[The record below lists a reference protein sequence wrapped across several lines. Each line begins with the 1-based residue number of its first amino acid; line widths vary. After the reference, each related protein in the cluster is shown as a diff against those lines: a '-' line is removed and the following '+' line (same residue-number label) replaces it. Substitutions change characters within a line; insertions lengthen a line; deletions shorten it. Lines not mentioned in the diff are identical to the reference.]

1 MIVRGGL
8 KLYHI
13 CIDVYQGGEKM
24 AQKNYTNERFAALRK
39 LLRKNKLDGFIV
51 TNNLDQFYL
60 TNFFF
65 YPNEAV
71 FLVHKKGVT
80 CFTRELYVEPFGK
93 FAPQMEVIG
102 DENRIVSAIAK
113 ARKLGLARPG
123 FDAAKET
130 YVSGGLL
137 RASGFVE
144 AGSFITTLRETK
156 DAAELKILRESN
168 RIAYL
173 TYEYIKPRLKTGMTE
188 FEVAAE
194 MEKFMRAHGATT
206 TSFYTIVAFGENAA
220 NPHHETSA
228 RKLKAEDAVL
238 MDFGCIYK
246 GYCSDITR
254 SWWHGKKE
262 PAEYTKIWNIVDKAR
277 RQGIK
282 AVGVGVPCKKV
293 DATSRGIISAAG
305 YGEYYTHG
313 TGHGVGIEI
322 HEEPYNSQQSSSVLA
337 EGNIVT
343 VEPGI
348 YLPGKFGVRLEDTM
362 AVSKTGAKIL
372 TKK

>member
-1 MIVRGGL
+1 
-8 KLYHI
+8 
-13 CIDVYQGGEKM
+13 M
-24 AQKNYTNERFAALRK
+24 AQKNYTNERIAALRK
-39 LLRKNKLDGFIV
+39 QMRKNKLDGYIV

-60 TNFFF
+60 SGFYF

-71 FLVHKKGVT
+71 FLIHPKGIT

-93 FAPQMEVIG
+93 FAPYMEVIG
-102 DENRIVSAIAK
+102 DDSRRIMSAIEK
-113 ARKLGLARPG
+113 ARQLGLSRPG
-123 FDAAKET
+123 FDAAKEA
-130 YVSGGLL
+130 YIAGGLL
-137 RASGFVE
+137 RSSGFVE
-144 AGSFITTLRETK
+144 TDSFITALRENK
-156 DAAELKILRESN
+156 DAAELKALRDAN

-173 TYEYIKPRLKTGMTE
+173 TYEYIKPWIKTGMTE

-194 MEKFMRAHGATT
+194 MEHFMRCQGASA
-206 TSFYTIVAFGENAA
+206 TSFNTIVAFGENAA

-262 PAEYTKIWNIVDKAR
+262 PAEYTKIWHIVDKAR
-277 RQGIK
+277 KQGIK
-282 AVGVGVPCKKV
+282 TVGIGVPCKKV
-293 DATSRGIISAAG
+293 DAAARDIISAAG
-305 YGEYYTHG
+305 YGQYYTHG

-322 HEEPYNSQQSSSVLA
+322 HEDPYNSQQSAAILS

-348 YLPGKFGVRLEDTM
+348 YLPGKFGVRLEDTV
-362 AVSKTGAKIL
+362 AVAKTGAKIL

>member
-1 MIVRGGL
+1 
-8 KLYHI
+8 
-13 CIDVYQGGEKM
+13 M
-24 AQKNYTNERFAALRK
+24 AQKNYTTERFSALRK

-60 TNFFF
+60 SGFYF

-80 CFTRELYVEPFGK
+80 CFTRELYVEPFSK
-93 FAPQMEVIG
+93 FAPYMEVIG
-102 DENRIVSAIAK
+102 DENRIVSAIEK

-123 FDAAKET
+123 FDAAKES
-130 YVSGGLL
+130 YISGGLL

-144 AGSFITTLRETK
+144 ASSFITTLRENK
-156 DAAELKILRESN
+156 DAAELKLLREAN

-173 TYEYIKPRLKTGMTE
+173 TYEYIKPLVKTGMTE
-188 FEVAAE
+188 CEVAAE
-194 MEKFMRAHGATT
+194 MERFMRAHGATT

-220 NPHHETSA
+220 NPHHETSD

-262 PAEYTKIWNIVDKAR
+262 PAEYTKIWNIVDQARKA
-277 RQGIK
+277 GIK
-282 AVGVGVPCKKV
+282 ALRAGVSAGAV
-293 DATSRGIISAAG
+293 DAAARDVIEKAG
-305 YGEYYTHG
+305 YGKEFFHT
-313 TGHGVGIEI
+313 TGHGIGLQEHDRPILRAGGPDVL
-322 HEEPYNSQQSSSVLA
+322 EENYV
-337 EGNIVT
+337 VT
-343 VEPGI
+343 IEPGI
-348 YLPGKFGVRLEDTM
+348 YFDGRWGIRLEDSFLVTQKG
-362 AVSKTGAKIL
+362 SKKL
-372 TKK
+372 TQK

>member
-1 MIVRGGL
+1 
-8 KLYHI
+8 
-13 CIDVYQGGEKM
+13 M
-24 AQKNYTNERFAALRK
+24 AQKNYTNERFAALK
-39 LLRKNKLDGFIV
+39 KMLRKNKLDGFIV

-80 CFTRELYVEPFGK
+80 CYTRELYVESFGK
-93 FAPQMEVIG
+93 YAPYIEVVA
-102 DENRIVSAIAK
+102 DENRIVSAIDK

-123 FDAAKET
+123 FDAAKES

-144 AGSFITTLRETK
+144 AGSLITTLRENK
-156 DAAELKILRESN
+156 DAAELKLLRESN

-173 TYEYIKPRLKTGMTE
+173 TYEYIKPRVKTGMTE

-194 MEKFMRAHGATT
+194 MERFMRAHGATT
-206 TSFYTIVAFGENAA
+206 TSFYTIVAFGENTA

-228 RKLKAEDAVL
+228 RKLKANEAVL
-238 MDFGCIYK
+238 MDFGCVYK

-254 SWWHGKKE
+254 SWWHGKNE

-277 RQGIK
+277 KQGIK
-282 AVGVGVPCKKV
+282 AVGIGVPAKKV

-305 YGEYYTHG
+305 YGEYFTHG

-322 HEEPYNSQQSSSVLA
+322 HEDPYNSQQSSAILS

-348 YLPGKFGVRLEDTM
+348 YLSGKYGVRLEDTV
-362 AVSKTGAKIL
+362 AVAKSGAKIL

>member
-1 MIVRGGL
+1 
-8 KLYHI
+8 
-13 CIDVYQGGEKM
+13 
-24 AQKNYTNERFAALRK
+24 
-39 LLRKNKLDGFIV
+39 
-51 TNNLDQFYL
+51 
-60 TNFFF
+60 
-65 YPNEAV
+65 
-71 FLVHKKGVT
+71 
-80 CFTRELYVEPFGK
+80 
-93 FAPQMEVIG
+93 MEVIG

-173 TYEYIKPRLKTGMTE
+173 TYEYIKPRVKTGMTE

-254 SWWHGKKE
+254 SWWHGKKNPPNIRRFGTSLIK
-262 PAEYTKIWNIVDKAR
+262 PANK
-277 RQGIK
+277 
-282 AVGVGVPCKKV
+282 
-293 DATSRGIISAAG
+293 
-305 YGEYYTHG
+305 
-313 TGHGVGIEI
+313 
-322 HEEPYNSQQSSSVLA
+322 
-337 EGNIVT
+337 
-343 VEPGI
+343 
-348 YLPGKFGVRLEDTM
+348 
-362 AVSKTGAKIL
+362 VSKPWASAYPAKGGRHLARHYQRGGLRRIL
-372 TKK
+372 YARHGPRRGD

>member
-1 MIVRGGL
+1 
-8 KLYHI
+8 
-13 CIDVYQGGEKM
+13 M
-24 AQKNYTNERFAALRK
+24 AELARK
-39 LLRKNKLDGFIV
+39 DYSKYVKSPR
-51 TNNLDQFYL
+51 
-60 TNFFF
+60 
-65 YPNEAV
+65 EAV
-71 FLVHKKGVT
+71 DFVIMFV
-80 CFTRELYVEPFGK
+80 PFESSLQLALANDPTLWRDAFERKVFITGEQNLLGILHIIHIAWVQNQQAENQEK
-93 FAPQMEVIG
+93 VFGLAEQLLDRLG
-102 DENRIVSAIAK
+102 DFMKRYRDLGDAIDK

-144 AGSFITTLRETK
+144 AGSLITTLRENK
-156 DAAELKILRESN
+156 DAAELKLLRESN

-173 TYEYIKPRLKTGMTE
+173 TYEYIKPRVKTGMTE

-194 MEKFMRAHGATT
+194 MERFMRAHGATT
-206 TSFYTIVAFGENAA
+206 TSFYTIVAFGENTA

-238 MDFGCIYK
+238 MDFGCVYK

-262 PAEYTKIWNIVDKAR
+262 PAEYTKIWHIVDKAR
-277 RQGIK
+277 KQGIK
-282 AVGVGVPCKKV
+282 AVGIGVPTKKV

-305 YGEYYTHG
+305 YGQYFTHG

-322 HEEPYNSQQSSSVLA
+322 HEDPYNSQQSAAILS

-348 YLPGKFGVRLEDTM
+348 YLPGKYGVRLEDTV
-362 AVSKTGAKIL
+362 AVAKSGAKIL

>member
-1 MIVRGGL
+1 
-8 KLYHI
+8 
-13 CIDVYQGGEKM
+13 M
-24 AQKNYTNERFAALRK
+24 AQKNYFNERLMAFKAQLQ
-39 LLRKNKLDGFIV
+39 KNKLDGFAV

-60 TNFFF
+60 SGFYF
-65 YPNEAV
+65 YPDEAV
-71 FLVHKKGVT
+71 FLIHKKGIT
-80 CFTRELYVEPFGK
+80 CFTRGLYVEPFSK
-93 FAPQMEVIG
+93 FAPYMEVIG
-102 DENRIVSAIAK
+102 DDGQRIVAAIEK
-113 ARKLGLARPG
+113 AHKLGLKRPG

-130 YVSGGLL
+130 FISGGLL
-137 RASGFVE
+137 RDGGFIPS
-144 AGSFITTLRETK
+144 ASFITAQRECK
-156 DAAELKILRESN
+156 DAAELKLLRESN

-173 TYEYIKPRLKTGMTE
+173 TYEYIKPRIKTGMTE

-194 MEKFMRAHGATT
+194 MERFMRAHGATT

-262 PAEYTKIWNIVDKAR
+262 PAEYTKIWKIVDKAR
-277 RQGIK
+277 KQGIK
-282 AVGVGVPCKKV
+282 KVGVGVPCKQV
-293 DATSRGIISAAG
+293 DAAARDLIAAAG

-322 HEEPYNSQQSSSVLA
+322 HENPYNSQLSKAVLA

-348 YLPGKFGVRLEDTM
+348 YLPGKFGVRLEDTV
-362 AVSKTGAKIL
+362 AVAKSGAKIL

>member
-1 MIVRGGL
+1 MSKTQNMPDKINV
-8 KLYHI
+8 
-13 CIDVYQGGEKM
+13 
-24 AQKNYTNERFAALRK
+24 LRK
-39 LLRKNKLDGFIV
+39 MLQKNKLDGFIV

-60 TNFFF
+60 TGFFF

-71 FLVHKKGVT
+71 LLIYKKGVT
-80 CFTRELYVEPFGK
+80 CYTRELYLQTVK
-93 FAPQMEVIG
+93 KHAPYMNVIA
-102 DENRIVSAIAK
+102 DENRIVSAVAL
-113 ARKLGLARPG
+113 ARRLGLSRPG

-130 YVSGGLL
+130 YTAGSLL

-144 AGSFITTLRETK
+144 SASLINTLRETK

-173 TYEYIKPRLKTGMTE
+173 TYEYIKPKVKTGMTE
-188 FEVAAE
+188 LEVAAE
-194 MEKFMRAHGATT
+194 MERFMRAHGATT
-206 TSFYTIVAFGENAA
+206 VSFYTIVAFGENTA
-220 NPHHETSA
+220 NPHHETSE
-228 RKLKAEDAVL
+228 RKLQAEDAVL

-246 GYCSDITR
+246 GYCSDMTR

-262 PAEYTKIWNIVDKAR
+262 PAEYAKIWKITDKAR
-277 RQGIK
+277 KMGIK
-282 AVGVGVPCKKV
+282 AVQIGVPTKKV

-305 YGEYYTHG
+305 YGPYFTHG

-322 HEEPYNSQQSSSVLA
+322 HEDPYNNQQSGAVLA
-337 EGNIVT
+337 EGNVVT

-348 YLPGKFGVRLEDTM
+348 YLTGKYGVRLEDTV
-362 AVSKTGAKIL
+362 AVTKTGAKIL